1 MLAGILI
8 GRVISKRKSYSIFS
22 RMIFPIVIILLFFM
36 GIAIGLN
43 EEILLNFKTLGSEAF
58 ILTAGSVIGATA
70 GGFILM
76 KLLVKYKKV
85 KA

>member
-1 MLAGILI
+1 
-8 GRVISKRKSYSIFS
+8 
-22 RMIFPIVIILLFFM
+22 M